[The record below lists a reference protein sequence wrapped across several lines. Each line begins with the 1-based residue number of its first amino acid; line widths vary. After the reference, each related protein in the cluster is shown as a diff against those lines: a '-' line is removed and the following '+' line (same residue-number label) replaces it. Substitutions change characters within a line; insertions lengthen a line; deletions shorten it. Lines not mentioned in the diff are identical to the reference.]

1 MKRRE
6 HLAALNALLADAPFP
21 VLQLHGGQKASER
34 QAVREQ
40 LATTPH
46 FVLLAMSQVAG
57 EGIDL
62 PALDTLVLA
71 APVSFRGV
79 VIQQVG
85 RVTRDTDDKENISA
99 TVHDFLDANVPAL
112 AAAFRKRS
120 STISKQGFTR
130 DNS

>member
-1 MKRRE
+1 
-6 HLAALNALLADAPFP
+6 
-21 VLQLHGGQKASER
+21 
-34 QAVREQ
+34 
-40 LATTPH
+40 
-46 FVLLAMSQVAG
+46 MSQVAG

-120 STISKQGFTR
+120 STIAKQGFAR
-130 DNS
+130 NSI

>member
-1 MKRRE
+1 M
-6 HLAALNALLADAPFP
+6 LSDAPFP

-34 QAVREQ
+34 QAVREK
-40 LATTPH
+40 LAATPH

-57 EGIDL
+57 EGFDL

-85 RVTRDTDDKENISA
+85 RITRDADDEENISA
-99 TVHDFLDANVPAL
+99 TVHDFLDANVPVL
-112 AAAFRKRS
+112 TAAFRKRS
-120 STISKQGFTR
+120 STIAKQGFTR
-130 DNS
+130 VGRF

>member
-1 MKRRE
+1 
-6 HLAALNALLADAPFP
+6 
-21 VLQLHGGQKASER
+21 
-34 QAVREQ
+34 
-40 LATTPH
+40 
-46 FVLLAMSQVAG
+46 MSQVAG

-85 RVTRDTDDKENISA
+85 RVTRDTEDKESISA
-99 TVHDFLDANVPAL
+99 TVHDFLDPNVPAL

-120 STISKQGFTR
+120 STIAKQGFTR
-130 DNS
+130 NNS